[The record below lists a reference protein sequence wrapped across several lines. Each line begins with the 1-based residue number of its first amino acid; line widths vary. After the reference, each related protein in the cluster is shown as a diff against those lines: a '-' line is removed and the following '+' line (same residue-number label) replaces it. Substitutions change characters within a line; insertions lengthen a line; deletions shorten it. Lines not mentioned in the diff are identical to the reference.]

1 MKKKCWKILMNEAK
15 KTWKFF
21 SHGNFYGPR
30 KKNVKCELKTPK
42 MMQKNFKKIYEN
54 KWMQAQEFYLL
65 SLLWNGQIVNKI
77 FCFKNF
83 KKKLKSVKKWKILTK
98 KKKQVKNLGEN

>member
-1 MKKKCWKILMNEAK
+1 MKQKKR
-15 KTWKFF
+15 
-21 SHGNFYGPR
+21 GNFFLTEIFMDHE

-42 MMQKNFKKIYEN
+42 MMQKIFKKLYEN
-54 KWMQAQEFYLL
+54 KWMQAQEIYLL

-98 KKKQVKNLGEN
+98 KKTSKKFRWKLIIKK